1 MSLMKGEGQAH
12 GPTRAMLT
20 HLSHVRLFVTLW
32 IVACQAPLSTG
43 FSRQE
48 YWSRLPCP
56 PGTRKSSQLKDET
69 QVSCLLHWQV
79 GSLPIASPWTPS
91 NPNLTTQFHS
101 L

>member
-1 MSLMKGEGQAH
+1 MKGEAQAH
-12 GPTRAMLT
+12 GHMCATLN
-20 HLSHVRLFVTLW
+20 HLSHVRQFVTLW
-32 IVACQAPLSTG
+32 IVACQAPLSMG

-56 PGTRKSSQLKDET
+56 PDTRESSQLRDRT
-69 QVSCLLHWQV
+69 QVSRLLHWQV
-79 GSLPIASPWTPS
+79 GSLPLVSPWTPS